1 MSILGTVIVPHPPL
15 IISTVGYSQVR
26 KVRISALCPEVK
38 EIIIIN
44 SVTRTSSK
52 PHSAD

>member
-1 MSILGTVIVPHPPL
+1 MSILGAMIVPHPTL
-15 IISTVGYSQVR
+15 IISTVGYGQER
-26 KVRISALCPEVK
+26 KVRASALCPEVK
-38 EIIIIN
+38 DIIIIN